1 MDHEVDIVRELDPD
15 DLQQVPDVVG
25 SDGEDLGWVGIGC
38 EVDDGD
44 GVVERVK
51 DGVVVDAV
59 LVGRTMDVHTCIS

>member
-25 SDGEDLGWVGIGC
+25 SNGEDLRWVGIGF
-38 EVDDGD
+38 EIDNGD
-44 GVVERVK
+44 GVVERVEN
-51 DGVVVDAV
+51 GVVVDAV